1 MVKKTIDCKNI
12 NNKCFK
18 YAVTAGLHHNEF
30 PGHPEGINSHRPFEK
45 LYHWKGIRFS
55 SEQKNWGK
63 LKKSCD
69 IVLNVLFVDDEE
81 SDTIEI
87 KQGYISKHNLE
98 RENQDI
104 LLMIMDK

>member
-1 MVKKTIDCKNI
+1 M
-12 NNKCFK
+12 
-18 YAVTAGLHHNEF
+18 
-30 PGHPEGINSHRPFEK
+30 
-45 LYHWKGIRFS
+45 
-55 SEQKNWGK
+55 
-63 LKKSCD
+63 KKSCD

>member
-1 MVKKTIDCKNI
+1 M
-12 NNKCFK
+12 
-18 YAVTAGLHHNEF
+18 
-30 PGHPEGINSHRPFEK
+30 
-45 LYHWKGIRFS
+45 
-55 SEQKNWGK
+55 
-63 LKKSCD
+63 KKSCD

-87 KQGYISKHNLE
+87 KQGYISKYNLE

>member
-1 MVKKTIDCKNI
+1 M
-12 NNKCFK
+12 
-18 YAVTAGLHHNEF
+18 
-30 PGHPEGINSHRPFEK
+30 
-45 LYHWKGIRFS
+45 
-55 SEQKNWGK
+55 
-63 LKKSCD
+63 KKSCD

-104 LLMIMDK
+104 LLMIMDKLKWYYTSMTKLSELLMK